1 ILLIALDELA
11 STVVAMM
18 VLFAI
23 VNVTIFL
30 VFGGLASRT
39 HVSND
44 HGELLTSTG
53 WVCARGSTVPQISV
67 GEHYMDITT
76 RMGGGTSDYMPI
88 ADGSGDRRYHGRA
101 SRQRKGGQVCR
112 VQRTG
117 RARDPQ

>member
-1 ILLIALDELA
+1 PQPFDKTALVLRDEILLTALDEWA

-44 HGELLTSTG
+44 HGSLLTSTG
-53 WVCARGSTVPQISV
+53 WVCACGSTVPQISV

-76 RMGGGTSDYMPI
+76 RRI
-88 ADGSGDRRYHGRA
+88 RYHLI
-101 SRQRKGGQVCR
+101 GQSL
-112 VQRTG
+112 
-117 RARDPQ
+117 